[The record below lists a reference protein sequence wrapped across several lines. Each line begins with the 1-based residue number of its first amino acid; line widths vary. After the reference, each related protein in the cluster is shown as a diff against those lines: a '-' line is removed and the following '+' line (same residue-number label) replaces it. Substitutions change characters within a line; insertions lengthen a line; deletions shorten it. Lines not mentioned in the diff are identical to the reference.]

1 MTAQFWTPKCMW
13 PSQVDKPSADD
24 GAIVLCNSTAD
35 YLADGYSYCEKH
47 VQAFIQGNIDAAE
60 GQCATAEYDDDA
72 TRSPEQLQD
81 DIDNWNRGLTD
92 EWSFNGGG
100 DE

>member
-13 PSQVDKPSADD
+13 PSQVEEPCEHD
-24 GAIVLCNSTAD
+24 GAIVLCNGTAD

-47 VQAFIQGNIDAAE
+47 VKEFIQGNVDYAE
-60 GQCATAEYDDDA
+60 SQSATMEYDGYA

-81 DIDNWNRGLTD
+81 DYDNGLTG